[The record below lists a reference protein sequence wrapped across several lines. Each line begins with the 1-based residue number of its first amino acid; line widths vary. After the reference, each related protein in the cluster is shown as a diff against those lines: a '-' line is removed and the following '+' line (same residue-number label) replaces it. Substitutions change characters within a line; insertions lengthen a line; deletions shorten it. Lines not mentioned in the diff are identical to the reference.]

1 MKIAI
6 SFRKGLR
13 VLFAAGLFL
22 FLSFAGQHSLTA
34 QADTYK
40 TKISPGNQY
49 GDNPPAVKTTI
60 KQRASGFRVGKVV
73 RKGDT
78 TQQTKEIEK
87 VQPDSGKAEDAK
99 AK

>member
-6 SFRKGLR
+6 SFRKGLQ
-13 VLFAAGLFL
+13 VLCAAGLFL
-22 FLSFAGQHSLTA
+22 FLSFAGQFSLTA

-49 GDNPPAVKTTI
+49 GENPPTVQSTI
-60 KQRASGFRVGKVV
+60 KQRESGFKVGKVV

-78 TQQTKEIEK
+78 AQQTKEIDK
-87 VQPDSGKAEDAK
+87 VQPNSGKAEGAK